1 MSKTLL
7 EGQGRVYAYL
17 KQNPEKSE
25 KGGYGREEVT
35 FAINTAQRFVSK
47 GLPIKALGSLVR
59 LSTKS
64 VDASAIPSFAKTN
77 QRVVG
82 LAYGVAMTDEI
93 PLLPWDEWIAKSKT
107 EVLSNSD
114 LRSFYATEMGNT
126 VYIRPAFPAA
136 ISVQEFSVDDT
147 TDMEDAADTY
157 STRDDEFEWVNLNA
171 AALLLMA
178 GGQSDKLQLLTSLMT
193 MWSTAF
199 RGQFGIDP
207 PNVLAA
213 AASGKVE

>member
-1 MSKTLL
+1 
-7 EGQGRVYAYL
+7 
-17 KQNPEKSE
+17 
-25 KGGYGREEVT
+25 
-35 FAINTAQRFVSK
+35 
-47 GLPIKALGSLVR
+47 
-59 LSTKS
+59 
-64 VDASAIPSFAKTN
+64 
-77 QRVVG
+77 
-82 LAYGVAMTDEI
+82 
-93 PLLPWDEWIAKSKT
+93 
-107 EVLSNSD
+107 
-114 LRSFYATEMGNT
+114 
-126 VYIRPAFPAA
+126 
-136 ISVQEFSVDDT
+136 VQEFSVDDT